1 MLCLFNKMMT
11 IVDKYKGNMKDMDY
25 IDMCNYLKIMKSI
38 YDKEQKYVCHYF
50 TPVFRY
56 SSASKSIR
64 VSYKLKKKIVLCR
77 FEYVSQLLDG
87 SKKIY
92 HMDFDKCDN
101 GDTVLVNKL
110 HNIYKEFECGNDTDD
125 EEQPDYIGSVEA
137 QKYIFVSLAKL
148 T

>member
-56 SSASKSIR
+56 SSASNSIL
-64 VSYKLKKKIVLCR
+64 VSYKLKKKIVTCKID
-77 FEYVSQLLDG
+77 YVSELLDG
-87 SKKIY
+87 SRKLY
-92 HMDFDKCDN
+92 HMDFNNCDN
-101 GDTVLVNKL
+101 GTSLLVNL
-110 HNIYKEFECGNDTDD
+110 NYNSYKEFECGNDSDD
-125 EEQPDYIGSVEA
+125 EEQPDYIGSVKA

>member
-11 IVDKYKGNMKDMDY
+11 IVDKYKENMKDMDY

-38 YDKEQKYVCHYF
+38 NDKKQKYVCQYY

-56 SSASKSIR
+56 SCASNSIR
-64 VSYKLKKKIVLCR
+64 VRYELKKKIVLCQ
-77 FEYVSQLLDG
+77 FVYVSQLLDG
-87 SKKIY
+87 SRTVPR
-92 HMDFDKCDN
+92 MDFNECDDGN
-101 GDTVLVNKL
+101 TLLVDLN
-110 HNIYKEFECGNDTDD
+110 HNAYEEFECGNDSDDD
-125 EEQPDYIGSVEA
+125 ERPEYIGSVKA